1 MAMSES
7 SSAHLTTPALLASV
21 QSQGEADALVTFF
34 TPDAGVQHTRA
45 RGLRRPH
52 SKLAHL
58 LKPADEL
65 NIILTAGRMR
75 TPLLTGVTVVRQ
87 HAPWQQ
93 DLYLLALYWFMLEAA
108 CLGSGSPPL
117 NTALFTLIVNLLRSD
132 PPSTA
137 LGGAAAVFALKLL
150 ALHGLLPDL
159 AHCAEDGHAFS
170 TDEPLHLLPNGEGL
184 IGRAAYNAHYARHG
198 GGLYRLEPA
207 QARRWR
213 VLLNGTLLDYLAA
226 GATRHDAALL
236 SHLVALRL
244 GEMSGRQLASV
255 AFLRQQWQLDTLDEL
270 LRAQQR

>member
-1 MAMSES
+1 MSDHPS
-7 SSAHLTTPALLASV
+7 VKLTTAALLASS
-21 QSQGEADALVTFF
+21 QPQGEADALVTFF
-34 TPDAGVQHTRA
+34 TPDAGAQHTRA

-65 NIILTAGRMR
+65 MITLTAGRLR
-75 TPLLTGVTVVRQ
+75 TPLLTGVTVVHPHLR
-87 HAPWQQ
+87 WQQ
-93 DLYLLALYWFMLEAA
+93 ELSLLALYWFMLEAA
-108 CLGSGSPPL
+108 CLGSGSPQL
-117 NTALFTLIVNLLRSD
+117 NAALFTLIVNLLRSD
-132 PPSTA
+132 PPAAA
-137 LGGAAAVFALKLL
+137 LSGAAAVFALKLL

-170 TDEPLHLLPNGEGL
+170 TDEPLHLLPSGEGL

-213 VLLNGTLLDYLAA
+213 TLLAGPLLDYLAA

-236 SHLVALRL
+236 THLVALRL
-244 GEMSGRQLASV
+244 GEMSGKQLASA
-255 AFLRQQWQLDTLDEL
+255 AFLRQQWQLGTLDEL
-270 LRAQQR
+270 LGAQQR